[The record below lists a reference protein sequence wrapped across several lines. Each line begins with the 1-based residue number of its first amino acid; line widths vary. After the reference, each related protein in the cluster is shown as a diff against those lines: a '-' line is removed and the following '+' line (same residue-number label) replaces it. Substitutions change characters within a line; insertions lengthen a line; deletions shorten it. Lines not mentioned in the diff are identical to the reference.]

1 MTEGKAPPALS
12 QFPSTQAAR
21 GVPPSRS
28 LTAATN
34 RQNRVPTPSTPPVP
48 SDAPEKCCFT
58 PCVGDDEIHDR
69 TSGCQ
74 PPMKVHSVCM
84 RLSPLMEYGKP
95 SKKVG
100 NKKPKE
106 FYFAENVVYCGKCLP
121 RLIRAWVGTTDGKA
135 YVDANRTRLQGKQV
149 LL

>member
-1 MTEGKAPPALS
+1 
-12 QFPSTQAAR
+12 
-21 GVPPSRS
+21 
-28 LTAATN
+28 
-34 RQNRVPTPSTPPVP
+34 
-48 SDAPEKCCFT
+48 
-58 PCVGDDEIHDR
+58 
-69 TSGCQ
+69 
-74 PPMKVHSVCM
+74 MKVHSACM

-135 YVDANRTRLQGKQV
+135 YVDANRTRSRGSKFCFKSYRALYLETLSV
-149 LL
+149 YSHV